1 MSEAMWR
8 DLGRQLASLR
18 RAAGLTQEGLAAL
31 TAYSRPTISVAEI
44 GRGSQTRP
52 FWQVCDK
59 ALDTGG
65 VLSAGWDQIKA
76 ASRAAQHAAA
86 RAAQEAREAQ
96 ALAAFVAARHQR
108 GVTAS
113 VSGVQP
119 CPSCGCQVTVLT
131 TLVP

>member
-1 MSEAMWR
+1 MSEAMWQ

-18 RAAGLTQEGLAAL
+18 RAAGLTQNGLAAL

-44 GRGSQTRP
+44 GRGSLARP
-52 FWQVCDK
+52 FWQRCDN
-59 ALDTGG
+59 ALETGG
-65 VLSAGWDQIKA
+65 VLAVGWDQI
-76 ASRAAQHAAA
+76 RAARRAGQQAAA

-96 ALAAFVAARHQR
+96 ALAAFAAARDHR